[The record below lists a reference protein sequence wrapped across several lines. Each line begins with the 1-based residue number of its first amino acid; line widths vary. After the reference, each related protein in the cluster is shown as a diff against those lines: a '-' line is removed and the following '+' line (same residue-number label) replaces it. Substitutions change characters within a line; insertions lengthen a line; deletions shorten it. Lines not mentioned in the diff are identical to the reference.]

1 MSTAQQHPPL
11 VHTVRIRPAD
21 TDHQGIV
28 HASKYAAFFEAAFI
42 EALREIAGS
51 LEALGR
57 HGVDLVMAE
66 ITIRYRS
73 PARFDDLLDVAV
85 LLRHIGTTSLVID
98 YRGTVNGR
106 DVVLASARY
115 VAFTSGLTKTAIPGP
130 LRATLE
136 RIPRAPDDVQQAVS
150 SPPTR
155 STLPG

>member
-1 MSTAQQHPPL
+1 LSTTRESPRPL
-11 VHTVRIRPAD
+11 VHTVRIRPVD

-28 HASKYAAFFEAAFI
+28 HASKYATFFEAAFI

-51 LEALGR
+51 LDAFGR

-106 DVVLASARY
+106 EVVLACARY
-115 VAFTSGLTKTAIPGP
+115 VAFAPGDLTKTAIPDP

-136 RIPRAPDDVQQAVS
+136 RIPRTPDE
-150 SPPTR
+150 R
-155 STLPG
+155 G